1 MITHYCYMCGTELYC
16 VQRNGKPSRK
26 LRKNEVTT
34 MWTQGVINYN
44 GKAYRYSIKHF
55 EEPSVF
61 GYEEGRASKIWIQ
74 RDGIEVFNFDRGD
87 DVPCADKDTE
97 AVLQMLLDK
106 YN

>member
-1 MITHYCYMCGTELYC
+1 MWSQGISTH
-16 VQRNGKPSRK
+16 
-26 LRKNEVTT
+26 
-34 MWTQGVINYN
+34 N
-44 GKAYRYSIKHF
+44 GKAYRYSVKHYD
-55 EEPSVF
+55 EPSRF
-61 GYEEGRASKIWIQ
+61 GYNEGRASKIWIQ

>member
-1 MITHYCYMCGTELYC
+1 
-16 VQRNGKPSRK
+16 
-26 LRKNEVTT
+26 
-34 MWTQGVINYN
+34 MWTHGIINYN
-44 GKAYRYSIKHF
+44 GKAYRYSVKHYD
-55 EEPSVF
+55 EPSCF
-61 GYEEGRASKIWIQ
+61 GYRKGRASKIWIQ

>member
-1 MITHYCYMCGTELYC
+1 MWSQAIITH
-16 VQRNGKPSRK
+16 
-26 LRKNEVTT
+26 
-34 MWTQGVINYN
+34 N
-44 GKAYRYSIKHF
+44 GKAYRYSVKHYA
-55 EEPSVF
+55 EPSCC
-61 GYEEGRASKIWIQ
+61 GYRKGRASKIWIQ

>member
-1 MITHYCYMCGTELYC
+1 
-16 VQRNGKPSRK
+16 
-26 LRKNEVTT
+26 

-55 EEPSVF
+55 EEPSIF

-87 DVPCADKDTE
+87 DVPCADPDTE

-106 YN
+106 FN

>member
-1 MITHYCYMCGTELYC
+1 
-16 VQRNGKPSRK
+16 
-26 LRKNEVTT
+26 

-44 GKAYRYSIKHF
+44 GKAYRYSVKHF

-74 RDGIEVFNFDRGD
+74 WEGIEVFNFDRGD